1 MFTKVLY
8 SEVQAHCSAGDLSKG
23 SRKGQV
29 DEGNSSQGAVA
40 RAAGTMTETT
50 QVLFVCEL
58 CCSVS
63 LSGGLAHLLSRVQ
76 VALCTA
82 QPLLSWRTVQSAQD
96 PSEGTARRVCWMCEC
111 YSSTQACSKSGKGPG
126 TVCPHQE
133 LSTPV
138 PCPAALCRPCTQ
150 QLLSV
155 PITEG
160 PFSSV
165 GTRAHCSPLPFSSN
179 NSDFC
184 DLSVCPP
191 AWILE
196 HLPQKQN

>member
-40 RAAGTMTETT
+40 RAAGTMTETI

-82 QPLLSWRTVQSAQD
+82 SAQLED
-96 PSEGTARRVCWMCEC
+96 SAVC
-111 YSSTQACSKSGKGPG
+111 TGP
-126 TVCPHQE
+126 
-133 LSTPV
+133 L
-138 PCPAALCRPCTQ
+138 
-150 QLLSV
+150 
-155 PITEG
+155 
-160 PFSSV
+160 
-165 GTRAHCSPLPFSSN
+165 
-179 NSDFC
+179 
-184 DLSVCPP
+184 
-191 AWILE
+191 
-196 HLPQKQN
+196 